1 VKTATPWAAHLRDQ
15 TLAADIS
22 AGLAAVD
29 SLMWESIKDEQP
41 FVTETSAH
49 LVNAGGKRIR
59 PFLALLCAQ
68 FGAEPLAPSVISG
81 ATLCEILHIATLYH
95 DDVMDEAKLR
105 RGATSA
111 NARWGNTVAI
121 LTGDFM
127 FAVASKIAAQLGP
140 FVIDI
145 QTATSRR
152 LVTGQLRETIGW
164 SPHLSK
170 EEHYLKVISD
180 KTSSLFAAACQIGAR
195 LAGASTQHTASV
207 SRYAESL
214 GMAFQLSDDVLDI
227 TGNETL
233 GKQIG
238 ADLRAGVPTLPVIY
252 IKQDAAPAD
261 ARLLELL
268 SSDLSNSEAD
278 VAEALALLRE
288 HEAIGRVRA
297 KLRRYVDQSSSA
309 LAELPDTPAKW
320 SLRSLA
326 EFMIARQM

>member
-1 VKTATPWAAHLRDQ
+1 MPWADHLHDEK
-15 TLAADIS
+15 LAADIS

-29 SLMWESIKDEQP
+29 TLMWESIKDDQP

-59 PFLALLCAQ
+59 PLLTLLSAQ
-68 FGAEPLAPSVISG
+68 FGQNPLAPSVISG

-127 FAVASKIAAQLGP
+127 FAVASKIASELGA

-164 SPHLSK
+164 SPNLSK

-180 KTSSLFAAACQIGAR
+180 KTSSLFSAACQIGAR
-195 LAGASTQHTASV
+195 LAGASQPHIDLV
-207 SRYAESL
+207 SGYAEAL
-214 GMAFQLSDDVLDI
+214 GIAFQLSDDILDL
-227 TGNETL
+227 TGDESL
-233 GKQIG
+233 GKEIG

-252 IKQDAAPAD
+252 VKQAADPAD
-261 ARLLELL
+261 DRLLELL
-268 SSDLSNSEAD
+268 NRDLSECEED
-278 VAEALALLRE
+278 LAEAVGLLRR
-288 HEAIGRVRA
+288 HQAIERVRA
-297 KLRRYVDQSSSA
+297 ELRRYVDQSFAA
-309 LAELPDTPAKW
+309 LDQLPATPAER

-326 EFMIARQM
+326 EFMITRQL